1 MVKSKGLFD
10 DYNSGDLTDYT
21 EDGEIWRGTKQD
33 LEYNIDL
40 AISRGRADKETL
52 EIMKEL
58 LEVCK
63 PIITMEEYLED
74 DGGN

>member
-10 DYNSGDLTDYT
+10 DYNAGDLTDYT
-21 EDGEIWRGTKQD
+21 EDQIWQDTKAD

-40 AISRGRADKETL
+40 AISRGKADKETL

-58 LEVCK
+58 LDIFK
-63 PIITMEEYLED
+63 PITTMSDYMED
-74 DGGN
+74 DDSGA